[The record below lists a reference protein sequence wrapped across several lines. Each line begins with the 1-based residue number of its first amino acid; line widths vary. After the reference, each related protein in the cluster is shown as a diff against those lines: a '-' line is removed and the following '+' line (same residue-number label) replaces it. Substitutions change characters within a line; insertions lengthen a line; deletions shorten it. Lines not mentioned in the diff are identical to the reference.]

1 MNAET
6 RLVRCCVR
14 FTIGGVVTGH
24 RERKKQRTR
33 EQIVDAA
40 FALFRERGFQATTV
54 ADIAAAADIAP
65 RTFFAYFP
73 SKEAVVF
80 HDFDAMFESLRAR
93 IEDRPADET
102 AIDALRSWLEQAMPA
117 MHAENEDEALRKRM
131 CMDEP
136 ALAARQQHL
145 LSKLEEIL
153 RAGVARDLGEPVDGL
168 RPKLVSAAAVAALS
182 AIDSK
187 SDKSQSM
194 ALLDETLIFLRGG
207 VAALQERSG

>member
-1 MNAET
+1 
-6 RLVRCCVR
+6 
-14 FTIGGVVTGH
+14 VTGL

-40 FALFRERGFQATTV
+40 FTLFRERGFQATTV

-80 HDFDAMFESLRAR
+80 HDFDSMFESLRAR
-93 IEDRPADET
+93 IEERPADET
-102 AIDALRSWLEQAMPA
+102 AIDALRNWLEVAMPN
-117 MHAENEDEALRKRM
+117 MHGENEDEALRKRM
-131 CMDEP
+131 CIDEP
-136 ALAARQQHL
+136 GLAAHQQHL

-182 AIDSK
+182 TIDSNK
-187 SDKSQSM
+187 DKSQSM
-194 ALLDETLIFLRGG
+194 ALLDETLVFLRGG
-207 VAALQERSG
+207 VAALQERPPAA